1 MNAIAYVY
9 IGISEC
15 QLCISVI
22 YTNYYTSFIRGS
34 GDGPLACSRI
44 LLAQIGTSIYNLF
57 GNYSFTIS
65 FPIVLIIQRIM
76 VT

>member
-1 MNAIAYVY
+1 MPAMHFRD
-9 IGISEC
+9 
-15 QLCISVI
+15 I
-22 YTNYYTSFIRGS
+22 YYYTSFIRGS

-65 FPIVLIIQRIM
+65 FPIVLNVNGSGGFI
-76 VT
+76 T